1 MFNGEKDRVCISA
14 FAFDDPKSAGHG
26 RARPGGP
33 TGTIGLAE
41 DPSGAAPAVAYTH
54 GPQCHLWWM
63 AVSVIQAAASAVRTS
78 AGRDFELVFLMMAA
92 RWLSTVRWLMPRS
105 AAMFLLGWPAR
116 TRSKIWR

>member
-33 TGTIGLAE
+33 TGTIALAE
-41 DPSGAAPAVAYTH
+41 HQKKRARACSVNSPLPS
-54 GPQCHLWWM
+54 WWTT
-63 AVSVIQAAASAVRTS
+63 VSVVQAAASAVRTS

-105 AAMFLLGWPAR
+105 AAMFLLG
-116 TRSKIWR
+116 